1 MGQKYILAID
11 QGTSST
17 KSTVFDRSGN
27 AVAKGLVDLDTQF
40 IDGGLVEQDP
50 LGIYQNALASVK
62 NCLNDYQSKGLDI
75 NDIASV
81 GISNQRETFVVWDEA
96 GNPLYNAV
104 VWQCKRSVAVCER
117 LKAEELNDEIKQ
129 RTGLIIDPYF
139 SATKLIWLY
148 ENNLKVRAAIDEGR
162 AYFGTVDTWLLF
174 KLSKGARYLTDHTNA
189 SRTMFFNLKT
199 LQWDKYLLDIFGL
212 SKLNLPE
219 VCSSSFNFGTSDFEG
234 LFGHPMPIDAM
245 IGDSHAAAFGE
256 GCFEKGQ
263 AKATLGTGCSILMN
277 AGADVPDGGEGL
289 ITTVCWSTPA
299 LVNYALEG
307 VIVSC
312 GSTIEWL
319 RRELGLFSDV
329 KQTQDMANSVTDNN
343 GVYIIPAFS
352 GLGAPYWDMNRK
364 AEIQGLT
371 FSCNKNHIVRAGLES
386 IAYQIR
392 SVIDAMKDA
401 GQLDLQELIVN
412 GGIINNK
419 FVLELLT
426 NLLNRPLSY
435 GISDASGLG
444 AAYLAGLQAEIFKD
458 LDDITGLLK
467 PKSTMMPVANDAA
480 IAENYKTWE
489 AYVNR
494 ETSGLKTNEPG

>member
-1 MGQKYILAID
+1 MMDQKYILAID

-17 KSTVFDRSGN
+17 KSIIFDQSGN
-27 AVAKGLVDLDTQF
+27 PVAKGHVDLNTQF

-50 LGIYQNALASVK
+50 FEIYQNVLASVK
-62 NCLNDYQSKGLDI
+62 NCLDDYQSKGLNIIDVV
-75 NDIASV
+75 SV
-81 GISNQRETFVVWDEA
+81 GISNQRETFVVWDET
-96 GNPLYNAV
+96 GKPLHNAV

-117 LKAEELNDEIKQ
+117 LKSEGLNDEVKQ

-148 ENNLKVRAAIDEGR
+148 ENNLNIHTAIDEGR

-174 KLSKGARYLTDHTNA
+174 KLSKGTRYLTDHTNA

-199 LQWDKYLLDIFGL
+199 LQWDKYLLDAFNL

-219 VCSSSFNFGTSDFEG
+219 VCSSSFNFGSSDFEG
-234 LFGHPMPIDAM
+234 LFKVEIPINTM

-256 GCFEKGQ
+256 QCFEKGQ

-277 AGADVPDGGEGL
+277 AGADVPDGGEGV
-289 ITTVCWSTPA
+289 ITTICWSTTS
-299 LVNYALEG
+299 LINYALEG

-319 RRELGLFSDV
+319 RRELGLFSEV
-329 KQTQDMANSVTDNN
+329 MQTQDMARAVPDNN

-386 IAYQIR
+386 VAYQIR
-392 SVIDAMKDA
+392 AVIDVMKDA
-401 GQLDLQELIVN
+401 GQLDLQGLIVN
-412 GGIINNK
+412 GGIINNQ
-419 FVLELLT
+419 FVLECLT
-426 NLLNRPLSY
+426 NLLNRPLTY
-435 GISDASGLG
+435 GITDASGLG
-444 AAYLAGLQAEIFKD
+444 AAYLAGLQAGIFKD
-458 LDDITGLLK
+458 LNDIIRIAK
-467 PKSTMMPVANDAA
+467 HRSTMMPVSELK
-480 IAENYKTWE
+480 IEKNYRTWE
-489 AYVNR
+489 MYVKLGSSR
-494 ETSGLKTNEPG
+494 QIVSTT